1 MSKFI
6 CQSCPERCSLFCA
19 QNASEIPTRCQF
31 VGKANWERVVEDKPP
46 VYYTL
51 PPAPAAE
58 TEIDY
63 KKAFEVLQRE
73 VGTFGWRKCANCP
86 KNKCTLG
93 EAWACKDK
101 QINNIVEKC
110 TKGGE

>member
-31 VGKANWERVVEDKPP
+31 VGKANWVVEDKPP

-51 PPAPAAE
+51 PAPAAE
-58 TEIDY
+58 PEIDY
-63 KKAFEVLQRE
+63 KKLSEILCKALSGKFDFCSVCKSIGGKCVEHKPCGSVL
-73 VGTFGWRKCANCP
+73 V
-86 KNKCTLG
+86 
-93 EAWACKDK
+93 EAAKLK
-101 QINNIVEKC
+101 Y